1 MDFLI
6 DNKNEENEK
15 ENREINLENEVF
27 YEEQLER
34 NKENWYITRKETY
47 LLEYGEEEITIMNE
61 DEIYAKEWLKY

>member
-1 MDFLI
+1 L
-6 DNKNEENEK
+6 K
-15 ENREINLENEVF
+15 NEVF

-61 DEIYAKEWLKY
+61 DEIYAKEWLMY